1 MSVSVRAV
9 LFGDGEPGAA
19 LGSGWSGI
27 EGVPGL
33 APAAGKGLEHE
44 VGTALSNLLDID
56 LGQLLLG
63 GWRRHR
69 ALAAAAQYTHEHPG
83 TTELVH
89 LATHRI
95 ATGYRPSVEIA
106 LNGTRIA
113 TVHFELTTAFEL
125 TDIAGTV
132 RRGRLVQLHSGRCRV
147 TVGLACAGRELA
159 RRSADLDLD
168 VVLPL
173 GSGVPLLTDEPVAPA
188 PRVP

>member
-1 MSVSVRAV
+1 MSVTVRAV
-9 LFGDGEPGAA
+9 LFGSGEASAA

-33 APAAGKGLEHE
+33 APAARKGLERE
-44 VGTALSNLLDID
+44 VGSALSNLLDID

-69 ALAAAAQYTHEHPG
+69 ALAAAAQYTREHPE

-95 ATGYRPSVEIA
+95 ATGYQPSVEIA
-106 LNGTRIA
+106 LNGTPLT
-113 TVHFELTTAFEL
+113 TVHFELTATFEL

-132 RRGRLVQLHSGRCRV
+132 RRARLVELHSGRCRV
-147 TVGLACAGRELA
+147 TVGLTCAGHELA
-159 RRSADLDLD
+159 SRSADLDLD

-173 GSGVPLLTDEPVAPA
+173 GAGVALLADEPVAPV
-188 PRVP
+188 PRLP